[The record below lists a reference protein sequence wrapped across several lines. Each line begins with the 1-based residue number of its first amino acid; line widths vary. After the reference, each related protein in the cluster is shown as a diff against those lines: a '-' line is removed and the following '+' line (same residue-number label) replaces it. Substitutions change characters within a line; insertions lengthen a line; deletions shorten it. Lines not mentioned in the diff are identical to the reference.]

1 MKQIGFIIFL
11 IGMTLFVNFNVKHMT
26 SAIELMSFTSDKDIY
41 SNEYFLFIGENKFYY
56 SADEGYTG
64 ELFVLNRE
72 QTEHLLT
79 TNKIDYI
86 EKFEVKDEGMIKFN
100 AEKTGFYTLVLK
112 NNSGKDSDFQF
123 STAYAERN
131 VKDCTRRSLYIAVFG
146 IFIMITGVVKNRMK
160 KQYEKK

>member
-1 MKQIGFIIFL
+1 MKRIGFIIFL
-11 IGMTLFVNFNVKHMT
+11 IGLTIFVNFNVKYIS
-26 SAIELMSFTSDKDIY
+26 SATGLMSFTSDKDI
-41 SNEYFLFIGENKFYY
+41 SSDEYFLFIGENKFYY

-79 TNKIDYI
+79 TNEITYI
-86 EKFEVKDEGMIKFN
+86 EKFKVKNEGMIKFN
-100 AEKTGFYTLVLK
+100 TEKTGFYTLVLK

-146 IFIMITGVVKNRMK
+146 VLIASMGVIKDKVKK
-160 KQYEKK
+160 

>member
-1 MKQIGFIIFL
+1 MKRIGFIIFL
-11 IGMTLFVNFNVKHMT
+11 IGLTIFVNFNVKYIS
-26 SAIELMSFTSDKDIY
+26 SATGLMSFTSDKDI
-41 SNEYFLFIGENKFYY
+41 SSDEYFLFIGENKFYY
-56 SADEGYTG
+56 SADGGYTG
-64 ELFVLNRE
+64 ELFVLNRG

-79 TNKIDYI
+79 TNEITYI

-146 IFIMITGVVKNRMK
+146 LLIASIGVIKDKIKR
-160 KQYEKK
+160 

>member
-1 MKQIGFIIFL
+1 MKRIGFIIFL
-11 IGMTLFVNFNVKHMT
+11 IGITIFVNFNVKYMS
-26 SAIELMSFTSDKDIY
+26 SATGLMSFTSDNDIY

-56 SADEGYTG
+56 SAEEGYTG

-79 TNKIDYI
+79 TNEITYI

-146 IFIMITGVVKNRMK
+146 VLIAGIGVIKDKIK
-160 KQYEKK
+160 K